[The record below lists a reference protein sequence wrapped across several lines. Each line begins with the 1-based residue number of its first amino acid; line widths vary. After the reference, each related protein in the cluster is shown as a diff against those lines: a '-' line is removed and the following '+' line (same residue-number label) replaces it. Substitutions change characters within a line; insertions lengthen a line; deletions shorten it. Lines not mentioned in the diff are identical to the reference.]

1 MMDSFV
7 LLMLNRFMVHGQ
19 VVLLLQCKYRLKK
32 PVENGLKEDNVC
44 FLLLVIMH

>member
-19 VVLLLQCKYRLKK
+19 VVLQCKYRLKK